1 MGGEAFGAGLDHPAK
16 GGFVILGPTEAGL
29 LSGGLRGHPRNLLGE
44 LFPSVREEVGRGRVG
59 GGQSR
64 RRLQANLS
72 FRHAHFSFLK
82 ALVQLVPWKH
92 RAFRVQEAQG
102 IGLFPEEI
110 PALDV
115 RDVLGEFPRVFPEL
129 FNLPGGEL
137 RGSHDGT
144 EFLGGEDF
152 SPALTVE
159 GAGLDLRSVG
169 QVDGGPMGGFRR
181 SLPGKSEVH
190 IHPQSLLPTGFLKG
204 FG

>member
-1 MGGEAFGAGLDHPAK
+1 M
-16 GGFVILGPTEAGL
+16 
-29 LSGGLRGHPRNLLGE
+29 
-44 LFPSVREEVGRGRVG
+44 FPGVPEEVGRGRVG
-59 GGQSR
+59 GGQGGCG
-64 RRLQANLS
+64 LQTNLS
-72 FRHAHFSFLK
+72 LRHAHFGFLK
-82 ALVQLVPWKH
+82 ALMQLGYRKH
-92 RAFRVQEAQG
+92 RAFRVQESQG

-115 RDVLGEFPRVFPEL
+115 RDVLGEFAGVFPEFL
-129 FNLPGGEL
+129 NLPSGEL

-152 SPALTVE
+152 SPALTMQ
-159 GAGLDLRSVG
+159 GARLDLGSVG
-169 QVDGGPMGGFRR
+169 QVDSGPMGCFRR